1 MWKKIT
7 LLVIEVNKIVFQRAM
22 CSNSNDSDTTKNS
35 QQSITPHYLFL
46 GSYLWKL
53 QFLLLL
59 PSSFPEAIL
68 LPRRKLSFARIPGC
82 SWPYQDT
89 GEDWKQEH
97 TASLQAEERHQ
108 KAVCHRL
115 YLMSSHLMVGD
126 PESWED
132 GGEIQGTVA
141 AEQASGSTSQYK
153 ALSRPA
159 HHQPQCCATP
169 FFNILGATGS
179 VCDFGQFT

>member
-7 LLVIEVNKIVFQRAM
+7 LLVIEFNKIVFQRAM

-35 QQSITPHYLFL
+35 QQNITPHYLFL

-53 QFLLLL
+53 HFLLLL
-59 PSSFPEAIL
+59 PSPFPEAIF

-97 TASLQAEERHQ
+97 TASLQAEESTSESCMSQ
-108 KAVCHRL
+108 AV
-115 YLMSSHLMVGD
+115 SDVKSFDGGG
-126 PESWED
+126 SWELRRWRGD
-132 GGEIQGTVA
+132 SGDSGCRASFWQHFSIQ
-141 AEQASGSTSQYK
+141 SS
-153 ALSRPA
+153 
-159 HHQPQCCATP
+159 
-169 FFNILGATGS
+169 F
-179 VCDFGQFT
+179 